1 MSGMLIIAI
10 MAALWV
16 ALVAFLRAYRIWLP
30 YYLAGAAGAAYWLV
44 LLTHRLLNTEPLLA
58 YSVAWTVHHL
68 MNLVHV
74 PTRIFEGAPG
84 MLLVMVITQPI
95 GWTALQIGVESSGV
109 LEMSVFASLVLFY
122 PGWSWQRRGAIALA
136 GIAATWVANVVRMVV
151 ITYMLHAMGKE
162 ALVLAHMYV
171 GKALFFALT
180 IGIYWYLITR
190 PTLRGLTPIPRRAG
204 PRAGR

>member
-1 MSGMLIIAI
+1 
-10 MAALWV
+10 
-16 ALVAFLRAYRIWLP
+16 
-30 YYLAGAAGAAYWLV
+30 
-44 LLTHRLLNTEPLLA
+44 
-58 YSVAWTVHHL
+58 
-68 MNLVHV
+68 
-74 PTRIFEGAPG
+74 

-122 PGWSWQRRGAIALA
+122 PGWSWQRRATISLA
-136 GIAATWVANVVRMVV
+136 GVAATWVANVVRMVV

-190 PTLRGLTPIPRRAG
+190 PTLRGLNEGLVARR
-204 PRAGR
+204 RS